1 MGAGKNIEHT
11 NAIAVFAVFMFFLI
25 VSFGLETFFH
35 KLHHYFEHHN
45 QHGLLTAL
53 EKVKDE
59 LMLMGFCS
67 LILIVFEPE
76 IMMICTDM
84 RTIRAVP
91 AQVWHKCPCA
101 NLYMHQK
108 YKYLMEVDITYFSE
122 NGYDEKLS
130 GARFEDMNGE
140 TVHADGGL
148 KPDGY
153 NYTDLAKFC
162 CDTYPKS
169 CIPGCKPMEGCKHE
183 YLSSSSGSGSAS
195 SSTAAAPS
203 PAGGSGGGR
212 RLFAPDGVFSD
223 FAARRNL
230 KQVQMNTC
238 PDGQAQFIEQ
248 QALHQTHTIIFYIA
262 MMHIVLGVVLL
273 SATTWRVKKWTHWEK
288 FGDTDDEKVEDL
300 DIPKDRKGLNRIIC
314 GSKELFTDSVDAA
327 GYIAIRRYYI
337 ARNCDENSVDH
348 HPETYPFVKVVKSHM
363 TNVTGEM
370 LGIEWWMWL
379 TLGIQILLE
388 GYGFGTLNV
397 FTMFAFFT
405 MILAG
410 TKLQLVLDLLT
421 RHVYSAHGCLGSTEE
436 EISAAGGKGFVTD
449 ANLQKMISSL
459 DFQLLDNVEPDFWFN
474 HPSIVSSMIKFCLW
488 QNSVSLVLFFYFG
501 IKYEQFDQMH
511 TCFWESRTLLGTL
524 PDAFIILFTLVLS
537 GSRVLPVY
545 SLVSLTTEHFHEK
558 GMLIDLL
565 HDWSSHGHSG
575 AAKIKGKE
583 RAEEFAHEKAH
594 EIEGRRQGNTVVV
607 PIDGSSSSSS
617 KEVEEGEEEAETQ
630 SREEVEEDKE
640 EEEEEEEETENT
652 EEEGEEGEGNGEE
665 R

>member
-11 NAIAVFAVFMFFLI
+11 NALVVFAVFMFFLI

-45 QHGLLTAL
+45 QHGLLKAL

-101 NLYMHQK
+101 NLYMHHT
-108 YKYLMEVDITYFSE
+108 YKYLMDVDVKYFSD
-122 NGYDEKLS
+122 NADKKILDGD
-130 GARFEDMNGE
+130 RFGE
-140 TVHADGGL
+140 MEGTTVHADGGL
-148 KPDGY
+148 KSDGH
-153 NYTDLAKFC
+153 NYTELAQFC
-162 CDTYPKS
+162 CKNYPKS
-169 CIPGCKPMEGCKHE
+169 CIIKKSKSSPGTKSIP
-183 YLSSSSGSGSAS
+183 
-195 SSTAAAPS
+195 TPS
-203 PAGGSGGGR
+203 PADGGSGR
-212 RLFAPDGVFSD
+212 RLFAPDSFISG

-230 KQVQMNTC
+230 KQVQINEC
-238 PDGQAQFIEQ
+238 PEGQAQFIEQ

-262 MMHIVLGVVLL
+262 MMHIMLGVLLL
-273 SATTWRVKKWTHWEK
+273 SATTWRVKKWTRWGK
-288 FGDTDDEKVEDL
+288 FGDDDDEKSEDL
-300 DIPKDRKGLNRIIC
+300 NIPQDRKGLNRIVC
-314 GSKELFTDSVDAA
+314 GCKEQFTDSVDAA

-337 ARNCDENSVDH
+337 ERNCDENSVHH
-348 HPETYPFVKVVKSHM
+348 HPETYPFVKIVSSHM
-363 TNVTGEM
+363 THVTGEM

-388 GYGFGTLNV
+388 GYGFGTWNV
-397 FTMFAFFT
+397 FTMSAFFT
-405 MILAG
+405 MLLAG

-421 RHVYSAHGCLGSTEE
+421 RQVYGAHGCLGSTEE
-436 EISAAGGKGFVTD
+436 EISQAGGTGCVSSE
-449 ANLQKMISSL
+449 NLQKMINSL
-459 DFQLLDNVEPDFWFN
+459 DFQILDNVEPDFWFN
-474 HPSIVSSMIKFCLW
+474 HPSIVSSLIKFCLW

-524 PDAFIILFTLVLS
+524 PDIFIILFTLILS

-558 GMLIDLL
+558 GMLMDLID
-565 HDWSSHGHSG
+565 DWSHKRHHG
-575 AAKIKGKE
+575 AAVLKGKK
-583 RAEEFAHEKAH
+583 RAEDFAHEKAH
-594 EIEGRRQGNTVVV
+594 EIEARRLKLKVPRNTTIV
-607 PIDGSSSSSS
+607 PVEGVGGGSDGSSNDD
-617 KEVEEGEEEAETQ
+617 EVVVETK
-630 SREEVEEDKE
+630 SREEEKV
-640 EEEEEEEETENT
+640 
-652 EEEGEEGEGNGEE
+652 EGEGTAEDNDNMSGVDTSWGRE
-665 R
+665 